1 MPLASFDADVPLLA
15 AALRRARREG
25 CLASAYLVSGE
36 DGARREAFA
45 LAVAQTALCPCHSGG
60 EACGTCPVC
69 HQLASGTYPDLR
81 LLMPVSRSRQITIG
95 EDDREPD
102 TLRWFRGFFQLGGS
116 GAAGIKVGIILDA
129 DCLNHQ
135 AQNAFLKTLEEPPGR
150 ALFLL
155 VTGNPLALQPT
166 IRSRCQQLPLPGVGQ
181 PYAFPGLAE
190 LRPLLLRLTETA
202 AADLPGAVRVAD
214 GLAALAGRLEEEA
227 AAEAEQAWAPRLAA
241 AEGEPRILKHL
252 QERHKA
258 AARAAYL
265 KLRQAFLSGIHAWHA
280 QLYLLSSGV
289 DPALLPNPELFDG
302 IGPERL
308 RLAESC
314 AAARLREAEALL
326 DNLSWNIRDEIALTA
341 FALAVTRHAPGDLNQ
356 G

>member
-1 MPLASFDADVPLLA
+1 MPLASFDTDVPLLA
-15 AALRRARREG
+15 AALRRARRED
-25 CLASAYLVSGE
+25 CLPSAYLISGE
-36 DGARREAFA
+36 DTARREAFA
-45 LAVAQTALCPCHSGG
+45 LAVAQTALCPCHTDG
-60 EACGTCPVC
+60 EACGVCPVC
-69 HQLASGTYPDLR
+69 RQLANGAYPDLR
-81 LLMPVSRSRQITIG
+81 TLMPVSRSRQIIIG

-116 GAAGIKVGIILDA
+116 GVAGIKVGIIYDA

-166 IRSRCQQLPLPGVGQ
+166 IRSRCQQLPLGSGRQ

-190 LRPLLLRLTETA
+190 IRPLLFRLGTIA
-202 AADLPGAVRVAD
+202 RDDLSGAVRVAAA
-214 GLAALAGRLEEEA
+214 LAALAARLEDEA
-227 AAEAEQAWAPRLAA
+227 AAETEQVWAPRLAA

-265 KLRQAFLSGIHAWHA
+265 KLRQAFLSCIHAWHA
-280 QLYLLSSGV
+280 QLYLLSADV
-289 DPALLPNPELFDG
+289 DFDLLPNPELFDG
-302 IGPERL
+302 LEPARL
-308 RLAESC
+308 RLPEDC
-314 AAARLREAEALL
+314 AAARLREADALL
-326 DNLSWNIRDEIALTA
+326 DNLSWNVRDDIALTA
-341 FALAVTRHAPGDLNQ
+341 FALAVTRH
-356 G
+356 